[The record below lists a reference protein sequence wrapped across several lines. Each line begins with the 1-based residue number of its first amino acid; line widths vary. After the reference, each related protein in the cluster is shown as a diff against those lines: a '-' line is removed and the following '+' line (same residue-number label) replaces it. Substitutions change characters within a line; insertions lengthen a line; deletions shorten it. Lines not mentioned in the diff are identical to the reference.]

1 MSAKGISSIEEV
13 SKALKKKGVAVSDE
27 AISVIIE
34 TAFSELM
41 DHIVKLNK
49 TVTKLGKDVVYLT
62 KVQSNTEKLLAEK
75 KLADEEKERLKE
87 KLRKAGTKN
96 NRDSSNS
103 KKPKSLPKR
112 SITFSD

>member
-13 SKALKKKGVAVSDE
+13 SKELKKKGVAVSDE
-27 AISVIIE
+27 ALSVIIE

-75 KLADEEKERLKE
+75 KLADEGKERLKE
-87 KLRKAGTKN
+87 KLREAEAKN
-96 NRDSSNS
+96 NRDSSYS

-112 SITFSD
+112 SIIFSD